1 MSAENESVIL
11 MCKQHICFAYST
23 YVLNILNIV
32 CIRNSTTQKLVPL
45 IQQGP
50 CMVCFLLVT

>member
-11 MCKQHICFAYST
+11 MCKQRICFAHST

-32 CIRNSTTQKLVPL
+32 CVSNSTTLKLVPL
-45 IQQGP
+45 FRQGP
-50 CMVCFLLVT
+50 YMMCFLLGT